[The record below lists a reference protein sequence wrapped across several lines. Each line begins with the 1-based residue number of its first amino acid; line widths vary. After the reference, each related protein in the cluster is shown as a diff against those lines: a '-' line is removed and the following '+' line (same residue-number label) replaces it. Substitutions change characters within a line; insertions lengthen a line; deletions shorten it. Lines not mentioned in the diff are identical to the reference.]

1 MSGEDSTR
9 AVVMALAANLGI
21 AVTKFVAYLLTAS
34 SAMLAESVHSV
45 ADSGNQILLLVGGR
59 RARRTATREHPFG
72 FGHERYVYAF
82 LVAIVLFTLGGLFA
96 LYEAWEKIRDPH
108 PITSWQW
115 VPVVV
120 LLVAAVLESTALR
133 TAMRQTRTARA
144 RVGWFGFIRR
154 TKAPEL
160 PVILLE
166 DTGAL
171 IGLAFA
177 LAGVSLTLITGNGVW
192 DGLGSGA
199 IGLLLM
205 VFAVVLAVEM
215 KSLLIGESASE
226 EHVRR
231 IRGAILD
238 CADIDAVIHM
248 RTMHLGPEELLVAAK
263 VAVDAEDDARR
274 VTAAIDEAERRIRE
288 AVPIAT
294 IIYIEPDLL
303 RPQPAD

>member
-1 MSGEDSTR
+1 MSGEDSTK

-45 ADSGNQILLLVGGR
+45 ADSGNQLLLLIGGR

-120 LLVAAVLESTALR
+120 LLVAAALESTALR
-133 TAMRQTRTARA
+133 TAMRQTRTARS

-199 IGLLLM
+199 IGLLLV

-226 EHVRR
+226 EHIRL

-238 CADIDAVIHM
+238 CADIDAIIHM

>member
-1 MSGEDSTR
+1 
-9 AVVMALAANLGI
+9 MALAANLGI

-45 ADSGNQILLLVGGR
+45 ADSGNQLLLLFGGR
-59 RARRTATREHPFG
+59 RSRRTATPEHPFG
-72 FGHERYVYAF
+72 FGHERYFYAF

-120 LLVAAVLESTALR
+120 LLVAAAMEGTALR
-133 TAMRQTRTARA
+133 TALRQSRAARS

-177 LAGVSLTLITGNGVW
+177 LLGVGLTLITGNGVW

-199 IGLLLM
+199 IGLLLV
-205 VFAVVLAVEM
+205 VFAVVLALEM
-215 KSLLIGESASE
+215 KSLLIGESASRE
-226 EHVRR
+226 N
-231 IRGAILD
+231 IRLIREAILA
-238 CADIDAVIHM
+238 CADIDAIIHM
-248 RTMHLGPEELLVAAK
+248 RTMHLGPEELLVGVK

-288 AVPIAT
+288 VVPIAT
-294 IIYIEPDLL
+294 VIYIEPDLP
-303 RPQPAD
+303 RSPVVE

>member
-1 MSGEDSTR
+1 
-9 AVVMALAANLGI
+9 MALAANLGI

-34 SAMLAESVHSV
+34 SAMLAEAVHSV
-45 ADSGNQILLLVGGR
+45 ADSGNQLLLLFGGR
-59 RARRTATREHPFG
+59 RSRRTATPEHPFG
-72 FGHERYVYAF
+72 YGHERYFYAF

-115 VPVVV
+115 IPVAV
-120 LLVAAVLESTALR
+120 LLVAVVMEATALR
-133 TAMRQTRTARA
+133 TALRQSRTARS

-154 TKAPEL
+154 SKAPEL

-177 LAGVSLTLITGNGVW
+177 LIGVSMTLITGNGVW

-199 IGLLLM
+199 IGLLLV

-215 KSLLIGESASE
+215 KSLLIGESATE
-226 EHVRR
+226 EN
-231 IRGAILD
+231 IRLIRAAILD
-238 CADIDAVIHM
+238 CVDIDAIIHM
-248 RTMHLGPEELLVAAK
+248 RTMHLGPDELLVAVK

-274 VTAAIDEAERRIRE
+274 VTAAIDEAERRIRA
-288 AVPIAT
+288 AVPIAEV
-294 IIYIEPDLL
+294 IYIEPDLL
-303 RPQPAD
+303 RPRTAN

>member
-1 MSGEDSTR
+1 
-9 AVVMALAANLGI
+9 MALAANLGI

-34 SAMLAESVHSV
+34 SAMLAEAVHSV
-45 ADSGNQILLLVGGR
+45 ADSGNQLLLLFGGR
-59 RARRTATREHPFG
+59 RSRRTATPEHPFG
-72 FGHERYVYAF
+72 YGHERYFYAF

-115 VPVVV
+115 VPVAV
-120 LLVAAVLESTALR
+120 LLVAVVMEATALR
-133 TAMRQTRTARA
+133 TALRQSRTARS

-154 TKAPEL
+154 SKAPEL

-177 LAGVSLTLITGNGVW
+177 LIGVSMTLITGNGVW

-199 IGLLLM
+199 IGLLLV

-215 KSLLIGESASE
+215 KSLLIGESATE
-226 EHVRR
+226 EN
-231 IRGAILD
+231 IRLIRTAILD
-238 CADIDAVIHM
+238 CADIDAIIHM
-248 RTMHLGPEELLVAAK
+248 RTMHLGPDELLVAVK

-274 VTAAIDEAERRIRE
+274 VTAAIDEAERRIRA
-288 AVPIAT
+288 AVPIAEV
-294 IIYIEPDLL
+294 IYIEPDLL
-303 RPQPAD
+303 RPRPAN

>member
-1 MSGEDSTR
+1 
-9 AVVMALAANLGI
+9 MALAANLGI

-45 ADSGNQILLLVGGR
+45 ADSGNQLLLLFGGR
-59 RARRTATREHPFG
+59 RSRRTATPEHPFG
-72 FGHERYVYAF
+72 FGHERYFYAF

-120 LLVAAVLESTALR
+120 LLVAAAMEGTALR
-133 TAMRQTRTARA
+133 TALRQSRTARS

-177 LAGVSLTLITGNGVW
+177 LLGVGLTLITGNGVW

-199 IGLLLM
+199 IGLLLV
-205 VFAVVLAVEM
+205 VFAVVLALEM
-215 KSLLIGESASE
+215 KSLLIGESASRE
-226 EHVRR
+226 N
-231 IRGAILD
+231 IRLIREAILA
-238 CADIDAVIHM
+238 CADIDAIIHM
-248 RTMHLGPEELLVAAK
+248 RTMHLGPEELLVGVK

-288 AVPIAT
+288 VVPIAT
-294 IIYIEPDLL
+294 VIYIEPDLP
-303 RPQPAD
+303 RSPIVE

>member
-1 MSGEDSTR
+1 MSSEDSTK

-34 SAMLAESVHSV
+34 SAMLAEAVHSV
-45 ADSGNQILLLVGGR
+45 ADSGNQLLLLFGGR
-59 RARRTATREHPFG
+59 RSRRTATPEHPFG
-72 FGHERYVYAF
+72 YGHERYFYAF

-115 VPVVV
+115 VPVAV
-120 LLVAAVLESTALR
+120 LLVAVVMEATALR
-133 TAMRQTRTARA
+133 TALRQSRTARS

-154 TKAPEL
+154 SKAPEL

-177 LAGVSLTLITGNGVW
+177 LIGVSMTLITGNGVW

-199 IGLLLM
+199 IGLLLV

-215 KSLLIGESASE
+215 KSLLIGESATE
-226 EHVRR
+226 EN
-231 IRGAILD
+231 IRLIRAAILD
-238 CADIDAVIHM
+238 CADIDAIIHM
-248 RTMHLGPEELLVAAK
+248 RTMHLGPDELLVAVK

-274 VTAAIDEAERRIRE
+274 VTAAIDEAERRIRA
-288 AVPIAT
+288 AVPIAEV
-294 IIYIEPDLL
+294 IYIEPDLL
-303 RPQPAD
+303 RPRPAN